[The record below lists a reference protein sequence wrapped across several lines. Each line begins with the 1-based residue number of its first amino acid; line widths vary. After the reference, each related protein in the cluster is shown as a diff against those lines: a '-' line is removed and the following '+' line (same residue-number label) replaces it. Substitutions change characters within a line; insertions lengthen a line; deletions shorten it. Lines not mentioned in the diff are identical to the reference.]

1 MKSLLI
7 ILALG
12 LAMTAQPY
20 GGRPGNGPAN
30 RDDRGGYV
38 NRGGNGF
45 IDRIVRGERMG
56 LITRRE
62 AARLYDMERDLRYE
76 TERSYRS
83 GFGMSGRERDRIE
96 SMRIRL
102 DREITR
108 QMRDGE
114 RDYRGD
120 RGRW

>member
-1 MKSLLI
+1 MKSILI
-7 ILALG
+7 TLAFG
-12 LAMTAQPY
+12 LVMAAQPY
-20 GGRPGNGPAN
+20 GGRPGYGPTN
-30 RDDRGGYV
+30 RDDRGGYM

-45 IDRIVRGERMG
+45 IDRIARGERMG

-62 AARLYDMERDLRYE
+62 AAKLYDMERDLRYE
-76 TERSYRS
+76 TERAFRS

-96 SMRIRL
+96 SMRARL

-114 RDYRGD
+114 RYYRGD